1 MKRCGAKNRAGGSC
15 GRPAGWGTDHRGK
28 GRCRLHGG
36 RSGTLRHGRY
46 SELRTES
53 VADLVQQ
60 MEADPD
66 PLDALAE
73 LALARAVLLDWVNR
87 YTELREAL
95 FRWAA
100 NPSDHPR
107 PARLPEIQEA
117 GPLLDDISKAVA
129 RLQKVRSD
137 QAISRGEFYR
147 MMTAMGQIVN
157 LCVDDPDVKRRIH
170 DGWMEMNR
178 A

>member
-1 MKRCGAKNRAGGSC
+1 M
-15 GRPAGWGTDHRGK
+15 
-28 GRCRLHGG
+28 
-36 RSGTLRHGRY
+36 
-46 SELRTES
+46 
-53 VADLVQQ
+53 ADLVRQ

-73 LALARAVLLDWVNR
+73 LAMARAVLLDWVNR
-87 YTELREAL
+87 YTEAREAL
-95 FRWAA
+95 FAWLRD
-100 NPSDHPR
+100 PGGLPR
-107 PARLPEIQEA
+107 PDRVPDIAEA

-147 MMTAMGQIVN
+147 MMTQMGQVVN
-157 LCVDDPDVKRRIH
+157 FCVDDPDVKRRIH
-170 DGWMEMNR
+170 DGWMEMGR